1 MRKVKSTLFQN
12 LESVAVVLRALSNSS
27 RLRITLA
34 LLHAEL
40 SVATLEES
48 LEIKQ
53 PNLSQQLAELRKA
66 GILEA
71 RRSAKSVFYSI
82 ADQNV
87 RDVIALIAA
96 SMDNLGGVTLSQ
108 PAIEATAAAV
118 AAAAAARPALDKPAA
133 RMPARPAAARTISA
147 AAAAADTEEQD
158 KAPAGAPI
166 ARPWQGEE
174 AQFAKVWPMAHR

>member
-82 ADQNV
+82 ADNNV

-96 SMDNLGGVTLSQ
+96 SIDNLDGIQLSQ
-108 PAIEATAAAV
+108 PAIEAAAA
-118 AAAAAARPALDKPAA
+118 ALATAAAARPALDKPVPAA
-133 RMPARPAAARTISA
+133 RSTAKSA
-147 AAAAADTEEQD
+147 AATGAVAAAESKTV
-158 KAPAGAPI
+158 ATAPI
-166 ARPWQGEE
+166 ARKWQGEE
-174 AQFAKVWPMAHR
+174 AQFAKVWPTARR

>member
-40 SVATLEES
+40 SVATLEET

-82 ADQNV
+82 ADSNV

-96 SMDNLGGVTLSQ
+96 SIDNLDGVTLSQ
-108 PAIEATAAAV
+108 PAIDAAAAAV
-118 AAAAAARPALDKPAA
+118 AAAAAARPALDKPG
-133 RMPARPAAARTISA
+133 RIPARPVTAAQAVA
-147 AAAAADTEEQD
+147 MDDAMEED
-158 KAPAGAPI
+158 AGAPAGAPV
-166 ARPWQGEE
+166 ARTWQGEE
-174 AQFAKVWPMAHR
+174 AQFAKVWPHR

>member
-12 LESVAVVLRALSNSS
+12 LESVATVLRALSNSS

-82 ADQNV
+82 ADSNV

-96 SMDNLGGVTLSQ
+96 NIGDLDGVNLSQ
-108 PAIEATAAAV
+108 PAVEAAAVAV
-118 AAAAAARPALDKPAA
+118 AAAAAARPALNMPTAKAQAQAGPAA
-133 RMPARPAAARTISA
+133 VPPSTFVADDEALEPAAPLAKTW
-147 AAAAADTEEQD
+147 
-158 KAPAGAPI
+158 K
-166 ARPWQGEE
+166 GEE
-174 AQFAKVWPMAHR
+174 AQFAKVWPSAHR

>member
-12 LESVAVVLRALSNSS
+12 LESVATVLRALSNSS

-82 ADQNV
+82 ADSNV

-96 SMDNLGGVTLSQ
+96 SIDNLDGVPLSQ
-108 PAIEATAAAV
+108 PAIEAAAAAV
-118 AAAAAARPALDKPAA
+118 AAAAAARPALDRPATKA
-133 RMPARPAAARTISA
+133 TARPATVKVSA
-147 AAAAADTEEQD
+147 TVADDE
-158 KAPAGAPI
+158 APAPATPL
-166 ARPWQGEE
+166 AKTWQGEE
-174 AQFAKVWPMAHR
+174 AQFAKVWPTAHR

>member
-82 ADQNV
+82 ADSSV

-96 SMDNLGGVTLSQ
+96 NIDNADGVNLSLPAMD
-108 PAIEATAAAV
+108 AAAATAAAV
-118 AAAAAARPALDKPAA
+118 GAITSVARPATEKLDINNVS
-133 RMPARPAAARTISA
+133 RPATAEIIAT
-147 AAAAADTEEQD
+147 
-158 KAPAGAPI
+158 APV

-174 AQFAKVWPMAHR
+174 AQFAKVWPSVLR